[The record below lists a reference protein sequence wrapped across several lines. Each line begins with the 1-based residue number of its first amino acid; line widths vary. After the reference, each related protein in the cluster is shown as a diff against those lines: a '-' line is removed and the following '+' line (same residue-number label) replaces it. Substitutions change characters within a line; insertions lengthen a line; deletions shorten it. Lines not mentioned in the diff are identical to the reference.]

1 MKFIFSPLYLNKA
14 VEKWSE
20 EHVKTLTVNGETPH
34 LLGFSLLWKMNTHC
48 VDDRHWVLGVGFS
61 SLKPR
66 CGVSSTLHAH
76 ITDIVFLLTFFFF
89 FSKYLQQSYWC

>member
-1 MKFIFSPLYLNKA
+1 MKFIFFPLSLNKA

-20 EHVKTLTVNGETPH
+20 EGVKTLTVSGETPH

-66 CGVSSTLHAH
+66 CGFSSTLHAH
-76 ITDIVFLLTFFFF
+76 ITDIVFLLTYF

>member
-1 MKFIFSPLYLNKA
+1 MKFIFSPLSLNKA

-20 EHVKTLTVNGETPH
+20 ERVKTLTVNGETPH

-66 CGVSSTLHAH
+66 CGFSSTLHAH
-76 ITDIVFLLTFFFF
+76 ITDIVFLLTYF
-89 FSKYLQQSYWC
+89 FSQYLQQSYWC